1 MLDFFK
7 FRFILKPIKKI
18 LERGGKKMFVIIN
31 IIFVIYIL
39 LICREK
45 NYIQIFMLGRVA
57 TLFHN
62 PLVIKNK
69 FISFE

>member
-1 MLDFFK
+1 
-7 FRFILKPIKKI
+7 
-18 LERGGKKMFVIIN
+18 MFVILS

-39 LICREK
+39 LIYREK

-62 PLVIKNK
+62 PLVIKDK
-69 FISFE
+69 FVSFD